1 MVIRDLLVAIGF
13 NLDKNSLVAA
23 EAKIGNLK
31 KGLGSIET
39 AGSKAG
45 RNSGRAIADIGN
57 SADRATTKLDGL
69 VNGFYKLAAF
79 TGITFS
85 LGSVVGIVDE
95 WKAINDQITIVSA
108 NQEESLIAQK
118 EIYRIAQA
126 TRQQYQATASLYA
139 SVATSAK
146 ELGKSQ
152 AEVLAFTEDVNRAMI
167 LGGGS
172 AAGQQAALVQLG
184 QALASGTLRGDEL
197 NSILEQSRRL
207 ARAIADGM
215 GVSIGQLRTL
225 GAEGKLTANDVFM
238 AIRSQSEVLRSE
250 MGKTQWRVEQAYTRM
265 MNSAGRFFSG
275 VEKRTGAVSM
285 VARVIASVADFIEGI
300 NIDNFIAGFRLLLI
314 YVSAFLAVS
323 KFAVMIQMFQTLKA
337 VIIGVRNAYLAA
349 TGAAVAYK
357 WAGLQAAG
365 VSMLAFAKFAL
376 IAAAIT
382 AVILDV
388 QDFYTWVKG
397 GKSVI
402 GSAIGEWNGFVD
414 GVKAKWDEVTQSVA
428 DFLDMRI
435 IDMIKAAIGW
445 IGELQDKIASLNIRE
460 RVNKWWEANVS
471 APVNET
477 ISGVANGATA
487 HGPALSS
494 QQQEAYGHM
503 IGGLMGD
510 NAKTGNVAVNRYAAS
525 NIVNTASK
533 RSYADNSQHTNYV
546 NVNVKTNA
554 SPERI
559 GNAVADSISNIG
571 YDAGFGFDSPATEA
585 I

>member
-13 NLDKNSLVAA
+13 NVDNNSFAKA
-23 EAKIGNLK
+23 EAKVGKLK
-31 KGLGSIET
+31 QGLGSVDS
-39 AGSKAG
+39 ASARAG
-45 RNSGRAIADIGN
+45 RNSGKAIADIGN
-57 SADRATTKLDGL
+57 SADRATSKVDGL
-69 VNGFYKLAAF
+69 VNGMYKLAAF

-85 LGSVVGIVDE
+85 LGNVISIVDE
-95 WKAINDQITIVSA
+95 WKAINDQVRNVSDS
-108 NQEESLIAQK
+108 QEESLYAQR

-126 TRQQYQATASLYA
+126 TRQQYQSTATLYA
-139 SVATSAK
+139 SVASSSK

-152 AEVLAFTEDVNRAMI
+152 AEVLAFTEDVSRAMV

-172 AAGQQAALVQLG
+172 AQGQQAALVQLG
-184 QALASGTLRGDEL
+184 QALASGVLRGDEL

-215 GVSIGQLRTL
+215 GVSVGQLRSM

-238 AIRSQSEVLRSE
+238 AIRSQSDVLRSE
-250 MGKTQWRVEQAYTRM
+250 MGRTQWRVDQAYTRM
-265 MNSAGRFFSG
+265 LNAAGRFFDKI
-275 VEKRTGAVSM
+275 EKRTGAVSM
-285 VARVIASVADFIEGI
+285 IARGLSNVATIIENI
-300 NIDNFIAGFRLLLI
+300 DIDNFVAGFRLLVI
-314 YVSAFLAVS
+314 YAGAFLAVS
-323 KFAVMIQMFQTLKA
+323 KFGAIITMYQTLKA
-337 VIIGVRNAYLAA
+337 VLIGVRNAYLAA
-349 TGAAVAYK
+349 QGAAVAYK

-365 VSMLAFAKFAL
+365 ASLIAFAKFAL
-376 IAAAIT
+376 IALAIT
-382 AVILDV
+382 AVILAI

-397 GKSVI
+397 GKSVL
-402 GSAIGEWNGFVD
+402 GSAFGEWNELVD
-414 GVKAKWDEVTQSVA
+414 SVKSKWDEVTQAVS

-435 IDMIKAAIGW
+435 IDMVKACIGW
-445 IGELQDKIASLNIRE
+445 IGELQDKVASLNIRE